1 MKKGTV
7 VVVVALAVVVA
18 VLYHSL
24 TPIVGREHFA
34 NLERIARSDYSQG
47 IWPRL
52 TWEDSPGHYVVGEI
66 VNGGSGLVISQ
77 GEIVKMEYCAEVSTH
92 LADKRLITQDEM
104 TSVDR
109 KKQVVEVLL
118 RRDQT
123 LIRAVKPGKVR
134 LYILLTTFFTLKGVV
149 VVNIEVV
156 PSTLSVP
163 GDEPN
168 A

>member
-7 VVVVALAVVVA
+7 VAIVVLAVVVA
-18 VLYHSL
+18 VLYHIL

-34 NLERIARSDYSQG
+34 DLERIARSDHSQG

-52 TWEDSPGHYVVGEI
+52 TWEDSPGHYVVKEI
-66 VNGGSGLVISQ
+66 VNGGSGLIISQ
-77 GEIVKMEYCAEVSTH
+77 GEFVKMEYCAEASLH
-92 LADKRLITQDEM
+92 LAGKGLIAQDEM
-104 TSVDR
+104 TSADR
-109 KKQVVEVLL
+109 NKKVIEVY
-118 RRDQT
+118 RQRDLT
-123 LIRAVKPGKVR
+123 LIRAVNPGKVR

-156 PSTLSVP
+156 PTLSP
-163 GDEPN
+163 PRDEPN